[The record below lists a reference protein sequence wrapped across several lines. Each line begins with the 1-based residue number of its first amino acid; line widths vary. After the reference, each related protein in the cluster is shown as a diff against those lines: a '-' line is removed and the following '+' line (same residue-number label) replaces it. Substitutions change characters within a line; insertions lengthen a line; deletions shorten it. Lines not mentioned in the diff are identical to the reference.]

1 MHVILMQETA
11 GMQGPVYQRAPY
23 PSTWAK
29 MHGKGKVFY
38 TSMGHR
44 EDVWKNPIF
53 TDLLVG
59 GISWSNGKAP
69 AEIPANLDSAAPVPK

>member
-1 MHVILMQETA
+1 MV
-11 GMQGPVYQRAPY
+11 GRPPY

-44 EDVWKNPIF
+44 EDVWANPLF
-53 TDLLVG
+53 TALLMG
-59 GISWSNGKAP
+59 GINWVTGKAT
-69 AEIPANLDSAAPVPK
+69 AEIPANLDAVKT